1 MLIQFKVSNYRSIA
15 EEQVLSLVPSGTD
28 TEHVLANGPYT
39 AMNACAVYGPNS
51 SGKSNLFKA
60 IHTMDKMIFLSN
72 KMNSTTSLPY
82 DPNLLMAG
90 YSKLPTEMELTFVI
104 KEIRYRY
111 GLSYNKERILT
122 EYLFRKRTGR
132 EVELFYR
139 EGEDID
145 VSSGLGTKAL
155 RIDAAIE
162 STRANALFLS
172 SCDQFNLEEA
182 TTVFDWLKKLISIDG
197 LDTATEEVNT
207 LELLEQDAYAEAI
220 NAYLRRLDLG
230 FQNIAVEAK
239 EFDVN
244 DLSDIPDGPQKTS
257 MIQRLTG
264 STGRRIMASHQRY
277 DVEGKPVG
285 ELQAWPVDDKESS
298 GTLKAIHLSG
308 PIIYALRNGGTLLID
323 EVEAKMHTKMT
334 NSILSLFLN
343 PEVNTRGSQVLFTT
357 HDTNLLNSLNL
368 RRDQIYFIEK
378 GKSENSQL
386 YSLSDIVYADGKK
399 ERKESDREKRYL
411 EDRYGATPN
420 IDFSQFQPA

>member
-28 TEHVLANGPYT
+28 TEHVLTNGKYV
-39 AMNACAVYGPNS
+39 ALNACAIYGPNS

-60 IHTMDKMIFLSN
+60 IHTLDRMVFLSN
-72 KMNSTTSLPY
+72 KMNSTTPLPY
-82 DPNLLMAG
+82 DPNLLVAG
-90 YSKLPTEMELTFVI
+90 YSKAPTEMEIIFVI
-104 KEIRYRY
+104 NEVRYRY
-111 GLSYNKERILT
+111 GLSYNKYQVLT
-122 EYLFRKRTGR
+122 EYLFRKKIGR

-182 TTVFDWLKKLISIDG
+182 TTVFNWMKKLISIDG
-197 LDTATEEVNT
+197 LDTTAEEVNT
-207 LELLEQDAYAEAI
+207 LGLLEQETYAEAI
-220 NAYLRRLDLG
+220 NVYLQGLDLG
-230 FQNIAVEAK
+230 FQNVRVEAK
-239 EFDVN
+239 EFDAG
-244 DLSDIPDGPQKTS
+244 DLSDMPEGPQKANL
-257 MIQRLTG
+257 IQQLTG
-264 STGRRIMASHQRY
+264 STGRRIIASHQRY
-277 DVEGKPVG
+277 DAVGNAVG
-285 ELQAWPVDDKESS
+285 ETHSWPVDDRESS

-334 NSILSLFLN
+334 NSILSLFLD
-343 PEVNTRGSQVLFTT
+343 PEVNTRGAQVLFTT
-357 HDTNLLNSLNL
+357 HDTNLLNSLSL
-368 RRDQIYFIEK
+368 RRDQINFIEK

-411 EDRYGATPN
+411 ENRYGATPK
-420 IDFSQFQPA
+420 IDFSPFQPA